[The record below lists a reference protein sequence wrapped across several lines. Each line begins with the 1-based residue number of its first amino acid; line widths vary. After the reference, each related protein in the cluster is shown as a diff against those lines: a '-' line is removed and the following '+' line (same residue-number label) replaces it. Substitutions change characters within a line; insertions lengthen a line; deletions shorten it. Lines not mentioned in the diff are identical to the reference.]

1 MRRFFS
7 RDFLLIFIPAVG
19 ICVGAV
25 WFTLKFVQPAPPT
38 SFVISTSSK
47 TSPYYMLAMRF
58 KEEVAKKGVTIEV
71 RESQASSE
79 NLRLLKNPDSDVQA
93 GFVQGGLSNHIDAP
107 NLFSMGRVITE
118 PVWIFYRGD
127 EKLDHITQLKGRR
140 ILVGPAK
147 SGTNVLALKLLE
159 ANGVT
164 SENSTLINSPLPKYA
179 EIFEKGDADA
189 GFMVIGAEGAPVQA
203 LLNHPGTSLMTMA
216 QGDALIQRYPYLTS
230 VTLRQGVVDFAKNI
244 PPADTALVATKA
256 MLLVRDD
263 LHPALVTVLAQ
274 GILAVQ
280 SQPSL
285 KPSGESRL
293 FTLGAEALADDP
305 EFPMLDDARRVY
317 KSGASFFWRVLP
329 FWLATLLDRAFIL
342 LLPLIGVIFPLFKIV
357 PFVYNWR
364 MRRRIFRWYP
374 PLKALERDLDKTAAA
389 PDFIARREKE
399 LDRIEESVWRISVPA
414 QFAPELYSL
423 RDHVEFVRRRIAT
436 MREAQQAKAKGQ
448 PAVAA

>member
-7 RDFLLIFIPAVG
+7 RDFLLIFVPAVG
-19 ICVGAV
+19 ICVAAV

-79 NLRLLKNPDSDVQA
+79 NLRLLKDPNSDVQA

-118 PVWIFYRGD
+118 PVWIFYRGK
-127 EKLDHITQLKGRR
+127 EKLDHITQLKGKR
-140 ILVGPAK
+140 ILVAPDR

-164 SENSTLINSPLPKYA
+164 SENSTLINLPLSKYA
-179 EIFEKGDADA
+179 ETFEKGDADA

-203 LLNHPGTSLMTMA
+203 LLKQPGTSLMNMA
-216 QGDALIQRYPYLTS
+216 QADALIQRYPYLTS
-230 VTLRQGVVDFAKNI
+230 VVLRQGVVDFASNI

-256 MLLVRDD
+256 MLLVRED
-263 LHPALVTVLAQ
+263 LHPALITVLAQ

-285 KPSGESRL
+285 KPTGESRL
-293 FTLGAEALADDP
+293 FSLGADALAADP

-317 KSGASFFWRVLP
+317 KSGPSFFWRVLP

-342 LLPLIGVIFPLFKIV
+342 LLPIIGVVFPLFKIV
-357 PFVYNWR
+357 PWVYNWR
-364 MRRRIFRWYP
+364 MRRRILRWYP
-374 PLKALERDLDKTAAA
+374 PLKALERDLEKTAAA
-389 PDFIARREKE
+389 PDFILRREKE

-414 QFAPELYSL
+414 QFAPELYAL
-423 RDHVEFVRRRIAT
+423 RDHVEFVRRRIAG
-436 MREAQQAKAKGQ
+436 MLENQARKSAE
-448 PAVAA
+448 PAATA